1 VFRQL
6 IRTDFSLNLVLWNL
20 YRGYAMEKL
29 YKNQQVSLVSSKGVI
44 QRVVVEDLG
53 DIITVTTSKEMEAA
67 RLAGRQPAVAG
78 FPKADLSARTI
89 S

>member
-1 VFRQL
+1 M
-6 IRTDFSLNLVLWNL
+6 IREDFSLNLARGRL
-20 YRGYAMEKL
+20 YRCHVMEKL
-29 YKNQQVSLVSSKGVI
+29 YKNQHVSLVSSKGII

-53 DIITVTTSKEMEAA
+53 DIITVTSQKEMEAA

-78 FPKADLSARTI
+78 FLKADLSARTI